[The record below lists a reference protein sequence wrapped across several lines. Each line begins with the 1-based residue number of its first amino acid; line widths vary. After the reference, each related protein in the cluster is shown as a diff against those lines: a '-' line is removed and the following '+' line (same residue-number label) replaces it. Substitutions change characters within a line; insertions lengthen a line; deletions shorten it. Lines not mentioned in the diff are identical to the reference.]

1 MVNIEA
7 KEFCELI
14 GLVINRREDGT
25 CTSEMQ
31 LDRRHLSIAARV
43 HGGVLASMLDTT
55 LGGAVFAGIPKG
67 KGCATVSFNVHFFRP
82 VTAGRLTCAARME
95 NLTRRTAYAT
105 GEIHDDRGRLIAAAT
120 AMFFLTP
127 AVEQSPEVFAP

>member
-67 KGCATVSFNVHFFRP
+67 KG
-82 VTAGRLTCAARME
+82 
-95 NLTRRTAYAT
+95 
-105 GEIHDDRGRLIAAAT
+105 
-120 AMFFLTP
+120 
-127 AVEQSPEVFAP
+127 